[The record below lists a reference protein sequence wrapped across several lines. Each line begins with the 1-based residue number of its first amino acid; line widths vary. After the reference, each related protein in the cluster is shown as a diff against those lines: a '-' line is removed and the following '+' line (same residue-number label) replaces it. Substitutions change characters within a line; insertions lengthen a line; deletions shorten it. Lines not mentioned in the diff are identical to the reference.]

1 MSNAGSQ
8 HGRVR
13 ARRCAVQ
20 ALYQWIVTNA
30 SPIEIVGEF
39 VSDRE
44 LIKVDLDYFTE
55 LMREVP
61 ARFDDLLVIIE
72 PAIDRSWTQIGPVER
87 SILLIGTYELRC
99 CTDIPWR
106 VVLNEGVELCKMF
119 GPEDAHKYINGVL
132 DKIARSCRA
141 LEIASNSTVNS

>member
-1 MSNAGSQ
+1 MSRAGSK

-39 VSDRE
+39 VADRE
-44 LIKVDLDYFTE
+44 LIKVDVDYFTE
-55 LMREVP
+55 LTRAVP
-61 ARFDDLLVIIE
+61 AQFNDLFASIE
-72 PAIDRSWTQIGPVER
+72 PAIDRSWAQIGPVEQ
-87 SILLIGTYELRC
+87 SILLIGTYELRYC
-99 CTDIPWR
+99 AHIPWR

-141 LEIASNSTVNS
+141 LEIAGNPTVNS